1 MQPLKCAYQN
11 YAWGKIGTDSKVF
24 SLLKQSGQY
33 TFQDSDIS
41 KPFAELWMGCHPSG
55 PSKLLD
61 RPDTS
66 LQDWLAANPRLAGG
80 SVAAKDGLPFLFKV
94 LAVAKP
100 LSIQAH
106 PDKALAG
113 RLHAQ
118 QPDVYKDANHKPEM
132 AIALTPFKALCG
144 FRQASQIAG
153 YCEQLTD
160 QLGPVVGADGLAAL
174 RGAVNAFAGSD
185 RAKEAIRLAY
195 SNLMRQPESA
205 VKACLDSLLALDDG
219 QCRLLPLLR
228 EIHADFPGDIGCL
241 SVFFMNLIEL
251 QPGEAIFLAA
261 NLPHAY
267 LSGDCI
273 ECMACSDNVV
283 RAGLTPKLKDVDTL
297 LSMLDYEGRSADSC
311 KFESVDLASGV
322 ASYAPPVPEFCVV
335 RLCGTGTQGELT
347 PPPLPPASPGILICT
362 AGSGRLCAA
371 MADGGQTAERTVN
384 VGDVLFVPAGCQLRA
399 IESVQLEAYLAYAP
413 GDGC

>member
-1 MQPLKCAYQN
+1 R
-11 YAWGKIGTDSKVF
+11 WGRRCT
-24 SLLKQSGQY
+24 QSSTTWLIVQASPRHVAAV
-33 TFQDSDIS
+33 D
-41 KPFAELWMGCHPSG
+41 GCHPSG

-61 RPDTS
+61 RRDTS
-66 LQDWLAANPRLAGG
+66 LQDWLAANPQLAGG

-113 RLHAQ
+113 RLQRQ
-118 QPDVYKDANHKPEM
+118 QRRRVQ
-132 AIALTPFKALCG
+132 G
-144 FRQASQIAG
+144 RQSQAGDGHRVDSIQSAVRLSSASQIAG

-160 QLGPVVGADGLAAL
+160 QLGPVVWHRRLAAL
-174 RGAVNAFAGSD
+174 RAAPD

-205 VKACLDSLLALDDG
+205 VKACLDSLLALG
-219 QCRLLPLLR
+219 RWP
-228 EIHADFPGDIGCL
+228 IHADFPGDIGCL

-273 ECMACSDNVV
+273 ECMACSDNV
-283 RAGLTPKLKDVDTL
+283 LKDVDTL
-297 LSMLDYEGRSADSC
+297 LSMLDYEGDQLTRANSN
-311 KFESVDLASGV
+311 LASGV

-347 PPPLPPASPGILICT
+347 PPPLPPTSPGILICT
-362 AGSGRLCAA
+362 AGSGRCAPLWPT
-371 MADGGQTAERTVN
+371 GGQTAERTVN
-384 VGDVLFVPAGCQLRA
+384 VGGRVVCAGRLSSCALLNLFSWRPIWRMRLRLLLN
-399 IESVQLEAYLAYAP
+399 SGYKYRVFSAP
-413 GDGC
+413 S